1 MEASWVKQLRPEGP
15 GEQWWPAGPEE
26 QIRPVRPAIPEEQ
39 LRLAGPREQIL
50 ATCCSLKFMATFGNT
65 WEIIATGMH
74 FFGKSWQFEDLWK
87 LLGQFLR
94 SFGSFG
100 SVWIL
105 MATYGN
111 LWQFFA
117 NFMSLFLFLFGNFGL
132 LIATIDNF

>member
-1 MEASWVKQLRPEGP
+1 
-15 GEQWWPAGPEE
+15 
-26 QIRPVRPAIPEEQ
+26 
-39 LRLAGPREQIL
+39 
-50 ATCCSLKFMATFGNT
+50 MATFGNT

-100 SVWIL
+100 SLWIL

-111 LWQFFA
+111 LWQLMAIFFCKFYVFVFVFVWQLWVIYS
-117 NFMSLFLFLFGNFGL
+117 NY
-132 LIATIDNF
+132 